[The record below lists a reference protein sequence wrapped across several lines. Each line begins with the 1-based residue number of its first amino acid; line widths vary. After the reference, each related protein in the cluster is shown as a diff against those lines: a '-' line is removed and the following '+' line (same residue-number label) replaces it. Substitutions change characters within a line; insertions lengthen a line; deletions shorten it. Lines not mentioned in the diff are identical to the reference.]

1 MKRKTEESIEYSSSS
16 VSTCS
21 RSSSLVLKP
30 VPVIATSFLGLD
42 TRNVRVTEEVAT
54 KEDDGDYK
62 SNHTVLLYF
71 VLIILLVLFFSFY
84 FFLPSFFDTFLY
96 CITMYI
102 FRNRII
108 IRNSITS
115 GALANFH
122 SSIPAADL
130 FRLKMLKT
138 TSTGKVLANLH
149 LPFIF
154 PILSQK

>member
-54 KEDDGDYK
+54 KVDHGDYK

-71 VLIILLVLFFSFY
+71 VLIILLVYFLVSIS
-84 FFLPSFFDTFLY
+84 FFLL
-96 CITMYI
+96 
-102 FRNRII
+102 
-108 IRNSITS
+108 
-115 GALANFH
+115 
-122 SSIPAADL
+122 SSIP
-130 FRLKMLKT
+130 F
-138 TSTGKVLANLH
+138 
-149 LPFIF
+149 FIALQCIYF
-154 PILSQK
+154 VIGL